1 MIQNVIKF
9 QNGVV
14 IVFDQDGEQIP
25 EYQGHYDQ
33 VRDLILRDAPES
45 AKFYHAVF
53 NLSDK
58 PVAREEW

>member
-9 QNGVV
+9 RNGVV

-33 VRDLILRDAPES
+33 VRDMILKDAPPTAS
-45 AKFYHAVF
+45 FYQAEFQLHGD
-53 NLSDK
+53 SI
-58 PVAREEW
+58 PREQW